1 VVEFHADHMG
11 TLQLPREYA
20 AAMRESVDA
29 VIQQIR

>member
-1 VVEFHADHMG
+1 MG
-11 TLQLPREYA
+11 TLDRPREYA

>member
-1 VVEFHADHMG
+1 MG